1 MAEDKKSNSDVDI
14 VMDGMPGADPITEE
28 EAESFEV
35 DLNFDEEAPTEDVV
49 EEETPE
55 TEEVEE
61 VEEEVEFPTEEE
73 VVEEVEEEDADDT
86 EDTEDQDE
94 VEVPGE
100 PEEEETPDDPT
111 NIVEEEEIEKPQAPE
126 KSPMVPKSRLD
137 EVLAKNKK
145 MQKQLEDIQQKEAE
159 AQAEAPQ
166 YDFDIKEQ
174 EYQQL
179 ILDGESNKAVQ
190 LRNEI
195 RAAEKDQMMFE
206 VQQQM
211 GQTVQQSQAA
221 QELQAKAA
229 EIEET
234 FPVLNENHADFS
246 KELATEVM
254 ELRDAF
260 IVQGY
265 EPADSLA
272 KATEYTLAAKHP
284 DLLQGSDE
292 VAAVQTSE
300 QNKAVVEKRKKTAVK
315 KKLQASQ
322 SQPPK
327 MKGESTSKRKGVADV
342 NVLSD
347 DEFGALP
354 EDTLRRMRGD
364 FG

>member
-1 MAEDKKSNSDVDI
+1 MARDKNTEDLDI
-14 VMDGMPGADPITEE
+14 VMDGMPGADQKTTEDVE
-28 EAESFEV
+28 PFQV
-35 DLNFDEEAPTEDVV
+35 DLNFGDETPTEDA
-49 EEETPE
+49 EKSE
-55 TEEVEE
+55 
-61 VEEEVEFPTEEE
+61 EEEVEFPTEEE
-73 VVEEVEEEDADDT
+73 VVEVEEETTDEVEENNEQDS
-86 EDTEDQDE
+86 EDQSE
-94 VEVPGE
+94 VEVSAE
-100 PEEEETPDDPT
+100 PENEPPDAEQEAAEEIVDELVETEEEP
-111 NIVEEEEIEKPQAPE
+111 EKPIEPP

-145 MQKQLEDIQQKEAE
+145 MQKQLDDIQQKEAE
-159 AQAEAPQ
+159 VQVEAPQ

-174 EYQQL
+174 EYQQFV
-179 ILDGESNKAVQ
+179 LDGNSESATK

-195 RAAEKDQMMFE
+195 RAAEKEQMMFE

-221 QELQAKAA
+221 QELQAKAV
-229 EIEET
+229 EIATT
-234 FPVLNENHADFS
+234 FSVLNEESADFNE
-246 KELATEVM
+246 ELTREVM

-284 DLLQGSDE
+284 ELLNGVEDS
-292 VAAVQTSE
+292 TTK
-300 QNKAVVEKRKKTAVK
+300 QNKAVIQKRQKTTVK
-315 KKLQASQ
+315 KKLEASK

-327 MKGESTSKRKGVADV
+327 LQGEGTTKRGDKVADL

-347 DEFGALP
+347 EEFGALP
-354 EDTLRRMRGD
+354 EETLKRMRGD

>member
-1 MAEDKKSNSDVDI
+1 MAEEKKDI

-28 EAESFEV
+28 EAKPFAV
-35 DLNFDEEAPTEDVV
+35 DLNFEDEVPAEEEVV
-49 EEETPE
+49 EEDSE
-55 TEEVEE
+55 
-61 VEEEVEFPTEEE
+61 EEEVEFPSEE
-73 VVEEVEEEDADDT
+73 VVEEVEETTDEVEEEEDA
-86 EDTEDQDE
+86 EDPEDGEDQDE
-94 VEVPGE
+94 VEIPGE
-100 PEEEETPDDPT
+100 SEEEETPDDPT
-111 NIVEEEEIEKPQAPE
+111 AILEEEEIEKPKEPE

-145 MQKQLEDIQQKEAE
+145 MQKQLDEIQQKEAE
-159 AQAEAPQ
+159 SQAEAPK
-166 YDFDIKEQ
+166 YDFDLKEQ

-234 FPVLNENHADFS
+234 FSVLNENHADFDR
-246 KELATEVM
+246 ELATEVM

-265 EPADSLA
+265 EPSDSLA

-284 DLLQGSDE
+284 ELLQGSDE
-292 VAAVQTSE
+292 TSALQTTE
-300 QNKAVVEKRKKTAVK
+300 QNKAVVERRKKTTVK
-315 KKLQASQ
+315 KKLAASK

-327 MKGESTSKRKGVADV
+327 MKGESTAKRKAVSDV

-354 EDTLRRMRGD
+354 EDTLKRMRGD